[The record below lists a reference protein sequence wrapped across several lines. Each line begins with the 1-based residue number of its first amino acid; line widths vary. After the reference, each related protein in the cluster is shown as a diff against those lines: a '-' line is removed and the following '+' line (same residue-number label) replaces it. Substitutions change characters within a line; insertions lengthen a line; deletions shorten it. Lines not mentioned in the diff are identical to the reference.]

1 MWGKILS
8 SVSSA
13 LDFNQATLSGCIDI
27 IVVEQEH
34 AEPAGLRSTPFHV
47 RFGKAK
53 LLRSREKIVSISVN
67 GRETEL
73 RMKLGAAGEAYF
85 VEETNDSIVEGHET
99 SPFASPALS
108 PRSSFALAEEQPN
121 DTNNEAVWS
130 WGWGD
135 LPQPEQRPN
144 GDSSTG
150 SPLPPGIST
159 DWEEQKSK
167 VAFSMCGHLLYG
179 TPEEVIHDEEVFR
192 ANLITWEQMEMNP
205 LLWYNPS
212 MVALFGGAPPF
223 YPGKVAMPM
232 LASWVMFGRPLPVSA
247 LQTLVT
253 CSVTATQA
261 KDRSWMSWWSSDPV
275 TLDSPAVPSSS
286 SRHIPSPASPPEDGG
301 GGKAEEEG
309 KKFRKS
315 LRPTSEQLKSLG
327 LSPGANRITFRVSS
341 SLQGTKSVS
350 STIYLWPQNAKIVI
364 SDVDGTIT
372 RSDVLGQLMP
382 IVGRDW
388 SHSGV
393 ADLYTKVRQNGYFL
407 LYLTARAIGQAD
419 STRDYLFG
427 LTQNAKE
434 KLPDG
439 PLILSPDRLFPS
451 FKREVIDRKP
461 YVFKIAALRDIRNL
475 FPKNYNPFYAGF
487 GNRDSDHRAYV
498 HIGVPEGKVFI
509 IDPRGVIHHV
519 NTTYARTYASMSEI
533 CQYMFPAVRGLPYE
547 EDENVREKKLLTHTL
562 YAADS
567 RVFVEEEVELA
578 ERRGEWID
586 NGSPCDLFECRGM
599 INRNMPIIW

>member
-1 MWGKILS
+1 MYICVLTCAFVMYICHCYVHVFRHLTIHLGPG
-8 SVSSA
+8 
-13 LDFNQATLSGCIDI
+13 SGGIY
-27 IVVEQEH
+27 H
-34 AEPAGLRSTPFHV
+34 NLRRAPLMA
-47 RFGKAK
+47 RQP
-53 LLRSREKIVSISVN
+53 
-67 GRETEL
+67 
-73 RMKLGAAGEAYF
+73 
-85 VEETNDSIVEGHET
+85 
-99 SPFASPALS
+99 SPPALS
-108 PRSSFALAEEQPN
+108 GECEEN
-121 DTNNEAVWS
+121 
-130 WGWGD
+130 
-135 LPQPEQRPN
+135 
-144 GDSSTG
+144 
-150 SPLPPGIST
+150 
-159 DWEEQKSK
+159 KSR
-167 VAFSMCGHLLYG
+167 VSFSMCGHLLYG
-179 TPEEVIHDEEVFR
+179 TPEEVMHDEEVFR
-192 ANLITWEQMEMNP
+192 ANIVTWDQMGMNP
-205 LLWYNPS
+205 LLWYHPS
-212 MVALFGGAPPF
+212 MVAVFGGAPPF
-223 YPGKVAMPM
+223 YPGKVAMP
-232 LASWVMFGRPLPVSA
+232 LLSSWVMFGRPLPVSSF
-247 LQTLVT
+247 QTLMN
-253 CSVTATQA
+253 CSVTATQP
-261 KDRSWMSWWSSDPV
+261 KDRSWMSWWSSEPPQSITSDQPV
-275 TLDSPAVPSSS
+275 SAPSTSSTSITS
-286 SRHIPSPASPPEDGG
+286 SRNQNTPLTTNTAAASNSTTTAGSKHSATTNTAATGVQIEEPTTNDGSAILPTTTTSHPTG
-301 GGKAEEEG
+301 DVVGDNDDMR
-309 KKFRKS
+309 KFRKS
-315 LRPTSEQLKSLG
+315 LRPTSQQLKSLG
-327 LSPGANRITFRVSS
+327 LLPGANRITFRVSS

-393 ADLYTKVRQNGYFL
+393 AELYTKVRQNGYYL

-533 CQYMFPAVRGLPYE
+533 CQYMFPALRCLPFE
-547 EDENVREKKLLTHTL
+547 EDENVRKRKLLAQTL
-562 YAADS
+562 YRASTNLDLETNNNNEWA
-567 RVFVEEEVELA
+567 EEEEENELEDVA
-578 ERRGEWID
+578 SRRGCSSD
-586 NGSPCDLFECRGM
+586 GGGGGCGLLFSSDCAAA
-599 INRNMPIIW
+599 ISRNTPIIW